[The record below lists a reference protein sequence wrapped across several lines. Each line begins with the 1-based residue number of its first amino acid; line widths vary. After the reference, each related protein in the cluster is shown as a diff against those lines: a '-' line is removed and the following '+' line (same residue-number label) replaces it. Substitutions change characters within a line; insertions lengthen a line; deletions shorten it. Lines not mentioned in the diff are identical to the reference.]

1 LLHGVGESAVG
12 WQPVHPALSDN
23 YDVIAFDLPGFGRSP
38 ALPPGVTPTAA
49 ALADA
54 IEGELDRLGVA
65 QFHVAGYSLG
75 ARVALELATRG
86 RTLSVIAISP
96 DGLGTP
102 LERVHQASA
111 LISGRALARLLAPI
125 AAPVAAS
132 AAGRSLFFGME
143 RSRPWHLPA
152 ADASQLLLDFA
163 QAPGYLETVQA
174 AMVDVPGRLEW
185 ITCPVL
191 LLQGT
196 ADPLV
201 SMQSPRFLAF
211 VPHAQLQWLP
221 GLSHVP
227 ISDDPR
233 RVASIMLRFLTTATE
248 NRERDRPLPAS
259 LGSSHV
265 RTTRPTAQE
274 PTAA

>member
-1 LLHGVGESAVG
+1 MVG
-12 WQPVHPALSDN
+12 WQPVLPALSDD

-38 ALPPGVTPTAA
+38 ALPPGIAPTAA

-54 IEGELDRLGVA
+54 IEGALDRLGVA
-65 QFHVAGYSLG
+65 RFHVAGYSLG

-86 RTLSVIAISP
+86 RALSVIAIAP

-111 LISGRALARLLAPI
+111 LISGRALALLLAPI

-143 RSRPWHLPA
+143 RSQPWQLPA
-152 ADASQLLLDFA
+152 EDAGQLLLDFA
-163 QAPGYLETVQA
+163 QAPGYLATVQA
-174 AMVDVPGRLEW
+174 SMFDVPTRLER

-191 LLQGT
+191 LMQGT

-211 VPHAQLQWLP
+211 VRHAQLQWLP

-233 RVASIMLRFLTTATE
+233 LVASLMLRFLKTATE

-259 LGSSHV
+259 FGSSHV

-274 PTAA
+274 PTAAYSSLN